1 MEHFVELS
9 PFATNAMMLYGTNIN
24 LQRAIPSIVDGLKP
38 VHRRILY
45 ALLRNHGDAPVT
57 VATLVGE
64 TLKWHPHGDIGMKD
78 IIALLAQ
85 PFSNNIPILK
95 AIGNCGTCVSGKDS
109 AASRYWKVQLPK
121 FVRDVL
127 LDEFDGKVNMKPNH
141 DDSDVEPITFPA
153 KFPIVLLNGSNG
165 IGYTL
170 SSDCLPYNLSEIADA
185 TIKLLKNPKAKI
197 TLVPDSPTACDIV
210 IISDTEFA
218 MQASY
223 EIDTVNYTIT
233 FKNTPF
239 GEYIENIDDALCT
252 IQQSQNPI
260 KEILSA
266 DDESQ
271 KEDLAQNKIK
281 YIVRCKPGNMYK
293 VLNTIF
299 KRVSGLRVTV
309 NTRNSNVV
317 DPSFKV
323 MNLTPPQII
332 LRWIANRLIEK
343 RAYYLRELVRK
354 TTERNMLEGK
364 MFMLNEKNL
373 DTTIKI
379 FTSSHTQ
386 QETIDKLVKAYKG
399 HISTSQAN
407 YIADE
412 RMRHLT
418 IDEFKRTKE
427 KLKEVIEEIELIRSI
442 VDDPEKIKNVI
453 ADDIRKIKK
462 DYGTPRKSKILNLSS
477 TDVTN
482 VSVVQILTD
491 GSIMFSDT
499 INPDKLASDVSQITG
514 DEVCLIDDK
523 GQFVWIDINDIEN
536 NKPYT
541 LTSIGK
547 TQMGKCISAIS
558 NKDHSVIILSNKGRI
573 KYMPVDKIPT
583 NQTKKP
589 IIPLMDDEYIVSVL
603 DISSTNSDLLVYTSD
618 GLGKRISVSDLNLVQ
633 SIDAQGQFIIN
644 DHEVAGI
651 FAINPNKPWLVYVT
665 KLARIRVNHTKFLGT
680 SKKFGDMKPIIKLSP
695 QDDLVSVFCADKDQ
709 AVTLYHVDGRITTV
723 DVDSIEP
730 ATMSMPPIKPKH
742 VPAVKVLRAI
752 LS

>member
-1 MEHFVELS
+1 MDNYIELS
-9 PFATNAMMLYGTNIN
+9 PYAVNAMMLYGTNIN

-45 ALLRNHGDAPVT
+45 ALLRNHKDNPVT

-78 IIALLAQ
+78 IVALLAQ
-85 PFSNNIPILK
+85 PFSNNIPLLT
-95 AIGNCGTCVSGKDS
+95 AIGNCGTCASGKDS

-121 FVRDVL
+121 FVQDVL

-141 DDSDVEPITFPA
+141 DESDVEPITFPA

-185 TIKLLKNPKAKI
+185 TIKLLKNPHAKI
-197 TLVPDSPTACDIV
+197 TLVPDSPTGCDI
-210 IISDTEFA
+210 IINSDTVFT

-239 GEYIENIDDALCT
+239 GEYISDIDDSLCA
-252 IQQSQNPI
+252 IQQTVNSI
-260 KEILSA
+260 KEIISA

-271 KEDLAQNKIK
+271 KEDLQQNKIK
-281 YIVRCKPGNMYK
+281 YVVRCKPGNMYK

-317 DPSFKV
+317 DSSFKV
-323 MNLTPPQII
+323 MNLQPQQII

-343 RAYYLRELVRK
+343 RAYYLRALVHW
-354 TTERNMLEGK
+354 TTEYNMLEGK
-364 MFMLNEKNL
+364 MFMLSPKNL
-373 DTTIKI
+373 ETTIAI
-379 FTSSHTQ
+379 FRKSHNRDDIITN
-386 QETIDKLVKAYKG
+386 LVNKYKPT
-399 HISTSQAN
+399 ISTSQAN
-407 YIADE
+407 YIADTKLIQ
-412 RMRHLT
+412 LT
-418 IDEFKRTKE
+418 IDEFHKTEERI
-427 KLKEVIEEIELIRSI
+427 KEVNEKIEWIRSV
-442 VDDPEKIKNVI
+442 VDDPNKIRDII

-462 DYGTPRKSKILNLSS
+462 DFGTPRKSKILNLTSS
-477 TDVTN
+477 DVTN

-491 GSIMFSDT
+491 GSVMFSDT

-514 DEVCLIDDK
+514 DEVCLIDDN
-523 GQFVWIDINDIEN
+523 GQFVWINVNDIEN
-536 NKPYT
+536 NKSYT

-547 TQMGKCISAIS
+547 TQMSNCISAIS
-558 NKDHSVIILSNKGRI
+558 NKDHSIIILTNKGRI

-589 IIPLMDDEYIVSVL
+589 IIPLNEDERIVSVL
-603 DISSTNSDLLVYTSD
+603 DVSSPNSDLLVYTSD
-618 GLGKRISVSDLNLVQ
+618 GLGKRFSVSDLNLVQ
-633 SIDAQGQFIIN
+633 SVDAQGQFIIN
-644 DHEVAGI
+644 GHEVAGI
-651 FAINPNKPWLVYVT
+651 FSINPNKPWLVYVT

-680 SKKFGDMKPIIKLSP
+680 SKKFGDVKSIIKLSP
-695 QDDLVSVFCADKDQ
+695 QDDLVAVFCADKDQ
-709 AVTLYHVDGRITTV
+709 SITLYHVDGRITTV
-723 DVDSIEP
+723 DVESIEP
-730 ATMSMPPIKPKH
+730 GTMSMPPVKPKH